1 MPELPEVETVVRTLE
16 TLVLNQTITDVL
28 IHTPSIVYHDIN
40 FKNRVTNQVI
50 QKLSRKGKYILII
63 LNEGTLIV
71 HLRMEGRFFI
81 NHSFE
86 QTHKHVHVS
95 FLLQDGRV
103 LHYQDTRKFG
113 RMIVVDDVQQTLSHL
128 GYEYDDSRFTPQYLS
143 EIMKKSHRNLKAFL
157 LSQGVIT
164 GLGNIYV
171 DEVCFRSGLHPST
184 KVNTLSFQQIS
195 TIHSMIKLVLT
206 QAIALGGSSIRTYTN
221 AMGIDGRFQLQ
232 LQVHMRQGLPCVVCS
247 TPIIK
252 TVVANRGT
260 YLCTQ
265 CQKELKSD

>member
-16 TLVLNQTITDVL
+16 TLILNMTIMNVS
-28 IHTPSIVYHDIN
+28 IFTPSIVYHNTN
-40 FKNRVTNQVI
+40 FKSQVI
-50 QKLSRKGKYILII
+50 NQEIVKLSRRGKYILII
-63 LNEGTLIV
+63 FNEGTLVV

-86 QTHKHVHVS
+86 QANKHVHVS
-95 FLLQDGRV
+95 FLLDDGRV

-113 RMIVVDDVQQTLSHL
+113 RMMVVNDVNQALSHIGL
-128 GYEYDDSRFTPQYLS
+128 EYDDPHFTPQVLS
-143 EIMKKSHRNLKAFL
+143 EKMRKSHRSLKAFL
-157 LSQGVIT
+157 LSQGVIC

-171 DEVCFRSGLHPST
+171 DEVCFRSRVHPLT
-184 KVNTLSFQQIS
+184 KVNTLTLQEVT
-195 TIHSMIKLVLT
+195 TIHSMIYLVLT

-232 LQVHMRQGLPCVVCS
+232 LQVHMRQGQPCIICS

-252 TVVANRGT
+252 TVIANRGT
-260 YLCTQ
+260 YLCPQ
-265 CQKELKSD
+265 CQKELKLD

>member
-16 TLVLNQTITDVL
+16 TLILNQTISDVM
-28 IHTPSIVYHDIN
+28 IHTPSIVYHDLN
-40 FKNRVTNQVI
+40 FKHRVTHQVI
-50 QKLSRKGKYILII
+50 QRLSRRGKYILII
-63 LNEGTLIV
+63 LNEGTLVV

-113 RMIVVDDVQQTLSHL
+113 RMMVVEDVSKALSHL
-128 GYEYDDSRFTPQYLS
+128 GLEYDDPHFTPLYLN
-143 EIMKKSHRNLKAFL
+143 EIMRKSHRNLKAFL

-171 DEVCFRSGLHPST
+171 DEVCFRSKLHPLS
-184 KVNTLSFQQIS
+184 KVNTLSFQEI
-195 TIHSMIKLVLT
+195 TTLHAMIILVLN
-206 QAIALGGSSIRTYTN
+206 QAIELGGSSIRTYTN
-221 AMGIDGRFQLQ
+221 AMGIDGLFQLQ
-232 LQVHMRQGLPCVVCS
+232 LQVHMRQGQPCVNCS

-260 YLCTQ
+260 YVCTQ
-265 CQKELKSD
+265 CQKQ

>member
-16 TLVLNQTITDVL
+16 TLILHQTIVNVL
-28 IHTPSIVYHDIN
+28 VYTPSIIYHNTD
-40 FKNRVTNQVI
+40 FKSQVI
-50 QKLSRKGKYILII
+50 NQKIIKLSRRGKYILIH
-63 LNEGTLIV
+63 LNEKTLVV

-86 QTHKHVHVS
+86 QVNKHVHVS
-95 FLLQDGRV
+95 FLLEDGRV

-113 RMIVVDDVQQTLSHL
+113 RMMVVSDVNQALAQL
-128 GYEYDDSRFTPQYLS
+128 GFEYDDPYFTPQVLS
-143 EIMKKSHRNLKAFL
+143 EKMRKSHRSLKAFL
-157 LSQGVIT
+157 LSQGVIS

-171 DEVCFRSGLHPST
+171 DEVCFHSRIHPLT
-184 KVNTLSFQQIS
+184 KVNTLTWEEIT
-195 TIHSMIKLVLT
+195 TIHSMIIYVLT

-232 LQVHMRQGLPCVVCS
+232 LQVHMRQGKPCNTCS

-252 TVVANRGT
+252 TVIANRGT
-260 YLCTQ
+260 YLCPQ
-265 CQKELKSD
+265 CQKVLKSD

>member
-16 TLVLNQTITDVL
+16 TLVLNQTITDVM
-28 IHTPSIVYHDIN
+28 IHTPSIIYHDN
-40 FKNRVTNQVI
+40 EFKNHVINQEI
-50 QKLSRKGKYILII
+50 IELSRRGKYILIV
-63 LNEGTLIV
+63 LNKGTLIV
-71 HLRMEGRFFI
+71 HLRMEGRFI
-81 NHSFE
+81 IDHSFE
-86 QTHKHVHVS
+86 QVNKHVHVS
-95 FLLQDGRV
+95 FHLSDGRV

-113 RMIVVDDVQQTLSHL
+113 RMMIVSDVNQALSHI
-128 GYEYDDSRFTPQYLS
+128 GYEYDDTHFTPYVLS
-143 EIMKKSHRNLKAFL
+143 EKMKKSHRSLKAFL

-171 DEVCFRSGLHPST
+171 DEVCFRSKLHPSI
-184 KVNTLSFQQIS
+184 KVSTLSFSEIS
-195 TIHSMIKLVLT
+195 TIRSMIILVLT

-232 LQVHMRQGLPCVVCS
+232 LQVHMRKGQPCVICS

-260 YLCTQ
+260 YICTQ